1 MKGVVVCPQPRA
13 ADVGAAILAK
23 GGNAFDAA
31 VATAFSQMVNDPFM
45 CGIGG
50 MGTLHY
56 YENRGQTTFSGLP
69 GDQKRGLSPISG
81 SGMVD
86 FYNRAGSKVRPD
98 MWQHDLKGRTE
109 ISGYSLFDDYR
120 SEIGYTSIM
129 TPGTPAGFGLFHER
143 HCSLPWAELLAPA
156 IAQAEE
162 GIVVTPHLAG
172 VWTRYRQPG
181 IPDGYTRLTKT
192 AECAR
197 VYLHPEDRFYEVGEV
212 MRLPDYARTL
222 ERIARGGWREFH
234 HGALGDEI
242 AADLEANGAYVT
254 RADIANFEP
263 ELGAPLEGSY
273 RGYVVRSNPPP
284 GSGATLIEMLQ
295 ILEHFELGRLD
306 HSSARHLDLVARAM
320 AAAHVDRNEY
330 LGDPRFADVPAAM
343 LISKERAAYWAEKI
357 ERGEFPGDDKQA
369 PPSCT
374 THLCAMDSHGNAV
387 TLTHTLGTASGVV
400 TPGLG
405 FNYNNSMKLFDPIP
419 GRKNSIA
426 PGKART
432 TGMVPTMLLKDGKPV
447 LIAGAPGGSVIIS
460 ATLQAILNVIDFG
473 MSPVEAV
480 TVPRIHCEGK
490 GIQVEATVQG
500 AVVAKLRAIG
510 HKVVHSPHSFEPMM
524 SRAHV
529 ISTLG
534 GRMRGGADP
543 RGGAGVGYAW

>member
-13 ADVGAAILAK
+13 ADVGASILAK

-31 VATAFSQMVNDPFM
+31 VAAAFSQMVNDPFM

-56 YENRGQTTFSGLP
+56 YRADTG
-69 GDQKRGLSPISG
+69 R
-81 SGMVD
+81 SGMID
-86 FYNRAGSKVRPD
+86 FYNRAGSKVRAD
-98 MWQHDLKGRTE
+98 MWQHDCKGRTP

-129 TPGTPAGFGLFHER
+129 TPGTPAGFGLFHAG
-143 HCSLPWAELLAPA
+143 HCSMPWADLLAPA
-156 IAQAEE
+156 IAQARE
-162 GIVVTPHLAG
+162 GIVIAPHTAN
-172 VWTRYRQPG
+172 VWSSYRQPG
-181 IPDGYTRLTKT
+181 IPDGMTRITKT

-197 VYLHPEDRFYEVGEV
+197 VYLHPEGRFYKVGET

-222 ERIARGGWREFH
+222 ERLAQGGWQEFH
-234 HGALGDEI
+234 RGALSEEI
-242 AADLEANGAYVT
+242 AANLAANGAFVT
-254 RADIANFEP
+254 REDLSGYRPDEGP
-263 ELGAPLEGSY
+263 PVEGSY
-273 RGYVVRSNPPP
+273 RGYTVRSNPPP
-284 GSGATLIEMLQ
+284 GSGVTLIEMLQ
-295 ILEHFELGRLD
+295 ILEHFDLGGLD
-306 HSSARHLDLVARAM
+306 HSSPRHIDLIARAM
-320 AAAHVDRNEY
+320 AAAHVDRNAY
-330 LGDPRFADVPAAM
+330 LGDPRFADVPVAM
-343 LISKERAAYWAEKI
+343 LISKERAAHWAERI
-357 ERGEFPGDDKQA
+357 GRGEMPGDATQA
-369 PPSCT
+369 PPGCT
-374 THLCAMDSHGNAV
+374 TQLCTFDAQGNAV
-387 TLTHTLGTASGVV
+387 TLTHTLGTAAGVV

-460 ATLQAILNVIDFG
+460 ATLQAILNVVDFG

-490 GIQVEATVQG
+490 GIQAEATVQLD
-500 AVVAKLRAIG
+500 VVRALRRMG
-510 HKVVHSPHSFEPMM
+510 HVVNHSPNSFEPIM

-529 ISTLG
+529 IARVGTRL
-534 GRMRGGADP
+534 RGGADP
-543 RGGAGVGYAW
+543 RGGAGVAYAW

>member
-13 ADVGAAILAK
+13 ADVGAAILAR

-31 VATAFSQMVNDPFM
+31 VAAAFSQMVNDPFM

-56 YENRGQTTFSGLP
+56 FDAASG
-69 GDQKRGLSPISG
+69 R

-98 MWQHDLKGRTE
+98 MWEKDCKGRTE

-129 TPGTPAGFGLFHER
+129 TPGTPAGLGLVHEK
-143 HCSLPWAELLAPA
+143 HCSLPWSDLIAPA
-156 IAQAEE
+156 IEQALA
-162 GIVVTPHLAG
+162 GIVITPHMAG
-172 VWTRYRQPG
+172 VWQRYRQPG
-181 IPDGYTRLTKT
+181 IPDGMTRLTKT

-197 VYLHPEDRFYEVGEV
+197 VYLHPEQRFYQVGEV

-222 ERIARGGWREFH
+222 ERIAKGGWQEFH
-234 HGALGDEI
+234 LGRLGDEI
-242 AADLEANGAYVT
+242 AADLAANGSYVT
-254 RADIANFEP
+254 REDIANFQP
-263 ELGAPLEGSY
+263 ETYAPLEGTY

-284 GSGATLIEMLQ
+284 GSGATLIAMLQ
-295 ILEHFELGRLD
+295 ILEHFDLGKLH
-306 HSSARHLDLVARAM
+306 HSSAKHIDLVARAM
-320 AAAHVDRNEY
+320 AAAHVDRNEF
-330 LGDPRFADVPAAM
+330 LGDPHFADVPTAM
-343 LISKERAAYWAEKI
+343 MISRERAAYWADRIK
-357 ERGEFPGDDKQA
+357 RGEFLGKEEQSPPG
-369 PPSCT
+369 CT
-374 THLCAMDSHGNAV
+374 THLCTMDGQGNAV
-387 TLTHTLGTASGVV
+387 TLTHTLGTAAGVV

-405 FNYNNSMKLFDPIP
+405 FNYNNSMKLFDPVP
-419 GRKNSIA
+419 GRKNSMA

-447 LIAGAPGGSVIIS
+447 LVAGAPGGSVIIS
-460 ATLQAILNVIDFG
+460 ATLQAILNVVDFG

-490 GIQVEATVQG
+490 GIHAEATIQQTVIDE
-500 AVVAKLRAIG
+500 LRAMG
-510 HKVVHSPHSFEPMM
+510 HKVVHSPHSFEPIM

-529 ISTLG
+529 ISTID

>member
-56 YENRGQTTFSGLP
+56 YRADEGR
-69 GDQKRGLSPISG
+69 

-129 TPGTPAGFGLFHER
+129 TPGSPAGFGLFHER

-222 ERIARGGWREFH
+222 ERIARGGWR
-234 HGALGDEI
+234 G
-242 AADLEANGAYVT
+242 VPPR
-254 RADIANFEP
+254 RARRRDRR
-263 ELGAPLEGSY
+263 GS
-273 RGYVVRSNPPP
+273 RRERRVC
-284 GSGATLIEMLQ
+284 
-295 ILEHFELGRLD
+295 H
-306 HSSARHLDLVARAM
+306 ARRHR
-320 AAAHVDRNEY
+320 R
-330 LGDPRFADVPAAM
+330 
-343 LISKERAAYWAEKI
+343 
-357 ERGEFPGDDKQA
+357 
-369 PPSCT
+369 
-374 THLCAMDSHGNAV
+374 
-387 TLTHTLGTASGVV
+387 
-400 TPGLG
+400 
-405 FNYNNSMKLFDPIP
+405 
-419 GRKNSIA
+419 
-426 PGKART
+426 
-432 TGMVPTMLLKDGKPV
+432 
-447 LIAGAPGGSVIIS
+447 
-460 ATLQAILNVIDFG
+460 
-473 MSPVEAV
+473 
-480 TVPRIHCEGK
+480 
-490 GIQVEATVQG
+490 
-500 AVVAKLRAIG
+500 LRAG
-510 HKVVHSPHSFEPMM
+510 VRCAARRLV
-524 SRAHV
+524 SRLRRALQ
-529 ISTLG
+529 SAAG
-534 GRMRGGADP
+534 QRCDADRDAADP
-543 RGGAGVGYAW
+543 RALRTGQARPQLGAAPRPGRARDGGGARRSQRVSRRSALRRRADRNADLQGARRVLGGEDRAWRVSRRRETGAALVHHASLHHGQRWQRGDAHAHARHRLRRRDARTRVSTTTTR

>member
-56 YENRGQTTFSGLP
+56 YRADTGRSG
-69 GDQKRGLSPISG
+69 I
-81 SGMVD
+81 VD
-86 FYNRAGSKVRPD
+86 FYNRAGANVRPD
-98 MWQHDLKGRTE
+98 MWQKDFKGRTP

-129 TPGTPAGFGLFHER
+129 TPGTPAGFGTFHEQ
-143 HCSLPWAELLAPA
+143 HCSMPWADLIAPA
-156 IAQAEE
+156 IAQANE
-162 GIVVTPHLAG
+162 GIVIAPHSAN
-172 VWTRYRQPG
+172 VWLSYRQPG
-181 IPDGYTRLTKT
+181 IPDAMTRITKT

-197 VYLHPEDRFYEVGEV
+197 VFLHPEKRFYKIGEV

-222 ERIARGGWREFH
+222 ERLAKGGWREYH
-234 HGALGDEI
+234 CGALSEEI
-242 AADLEANGAYVT
+242 AADLAANGAYVT
-254 RADIANFEP
+254 HKDLAEYQPD
-263 ELGAPLEGSY
+263 LGQPVEGSY
-273 RGYVVRSNPPP
+273 RGYTVRSNPPP
-284 GSGATLIEMLQ
+284 GSGVTLIEMLQ
-295 ILEHFELGRLD
+295 ILEHFDLGSMN
-306 HSSARHLDLVARAM
+306 HCSAQHIDIVARAM

-330 LGDPRFADVPAAM
+330 LGDPRFADVPIAM
-343 LISKERAAYWAEKI
+343 LISKERAGYWADRIK
-357 ERGEFPGDDKQA
+357 RGELFGDGKQEPPG
-369 PPSCT
+369 CT
-374 THLCAMDSHGNAV
+374 THLCTFDAHGNAV
-387 TLTHTLGTASGVV
+387 TLTHTLGTTAGVV

-447 LIAGAPGGSVIIS
+447 LTAGAPGGSVIIS
-460 ATLQAILNVIDFG
+460 ATLQAILNVVDFG

-480 TVPRIHCEGK
+480 TVPRIHCEGN
-490 GIQVEATVQG
+490 GIQAEATIQLGVIDE
-500 AVVAKLRAIG
+500 LRAMG
-510 HKVVHSPHSFEPMM
+510 HKVIHSPNSFEPIM

-543 RGGAGVGYAW
+543 RGGAGVAYAW

>member
-50 MGTLHY
+50 MGTLHFY
-56 YENRGQTTFSGLP
+56 RADRGT
-69 GDQKRGLSPISG
+69 

-86 FYNRAGSKVRPD
+86 FYNRAGSKVTAE
-98 MWQHDLKGRTE
+98 MWQHDCKGRTP

-129 TPGTPAGFGLFHER
+129 TPGTPAGFGLFHEQ
-143 HCSLPWAELLAPA
+143 HCSLPWADLLAPA
-156 IAQAEE
+156 IAQAQE
-162 GIVVTPHLAG
+162 GIVVAPHSAN
-172 VWTRYRQPG
+172 VWLSYRQPG
-181 IPDGYTRLTKT
+181 IPDAMTRITKT

-197 VYLHPEDRFYEVGEV
+197 VYLHPEGRFYKVGEV

-222 ERIARGGWREFH
+222 ERLAKGGWREFH
-234 HGALGDEI
+234 CGALSEEI
-242 AADLEANGAYVT
+242 AADLARNGAFVT
-254 RADIANFEP
+254 HGDLSEYMP
-263 ELGAPLEGSY
+263 DVGPPVEGHY
-273 RGYVVRSNPPP
+273 RGYTVRSNPPP
-284 GSGATLIEMLQ
+284 GSGVTLIEMLQ
-295 ILEHFELGRLD
+295 ILEHFDLGSLD

-320 AAAHVDRNEY
+320 AAAHVDRNAY
-330 LGDPRFADVPAAM
+330 LGDPRFADVPVAM
-343 LISKERAAYWAEKI
+343 MISKERAAHWAGRI
-357 ERGEFPGDDKQA
+357 ERGEFSGDEGQA
-369 PPSCT
+369 PPGCT
-374 THLCAMDSHGNAV
+374 THLCVFDARGNAV
-387 TLTHTLGTASGVV
+387 TLTHTLGTAAGVV

-405 FNYNNSMKLFDPIP
+405 FNYNNSMKLFDPLP

-426 PGKART
+426 PGKGRT

-460 ATLQAILNVIDFG
+460 ATLQAILNVVDFG

-490 GIQVEATVQG
+490 GIQAEATIQLDVIRE
-500 AVVAKLRAIG
+500 LRAMG
-510 HKVVHSPHSFEPMM
+510 HKVVHSPISFEPIM

-529 ISTLG
+529 ISNLS
-534 GRMRGGADP
+534 GRLRGGADP